1 METGALVIV
10 LLFASWIGVAG
21 VFALWKPGTARS
33 TIGQFASSQRV
44 NLIEQVGRGL
54 AGAGLIVRAPAS
66 LAPSLFFWGGWAIL
80 VSAAVLAVMP
90 LRWHAGFAQF
100 WSRALP
106 LWAVRAA
113 GVAAL
118 AIAATLGRAAI
129 G

>member
-33 TIGQFASSQRV
+33 TIGKFASSHRV
-44 NLIEQVGRGL
+44 NLIEQGARGL
-54 AGAGLIVRAPAS
+54 AGAGLILRAPAS
-66 LAPSLFFWGGWAIL
+66 LAPNLLFWGGLAIL
-80 VSAAVLAVMP
+80 VSAAALAVIP

-113 GVAAL
+113 GVAGL
-118 AIAATLGRAAI
+118 AIATMLGRAAI